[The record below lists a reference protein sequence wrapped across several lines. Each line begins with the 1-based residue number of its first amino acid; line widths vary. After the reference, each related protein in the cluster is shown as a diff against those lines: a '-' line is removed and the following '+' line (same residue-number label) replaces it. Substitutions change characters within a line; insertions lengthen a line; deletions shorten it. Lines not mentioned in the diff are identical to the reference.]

1 MINTAAAIHR
11 IEMTNEERAAVLS
24 KCQSLAEHFEIAG
37 PAHDKENSFPYDLAE
52 KFRASGLACLTV
64 PKRFG
69 GLGAD
74 IKTFTECIQLLAEA
88 DPACT
93 LAFNMH
99 LAVVGFFRGMWNDES
114 QQRLFSRVVKDAV
127 LFDGAYSE
135 SRAGVI
141 GIADTVAV
149 PVDGGYRVTGK
160 KTWGTLSLVA
170 DIHTFNACITDTD
183 GALPDEPG
191 EREAR
196 EVMLCCPADAPG
208 VRVDKTWDALGMR
221 ATGTETLVLEDVFV
235 PEQDLVSSSFRAGL
249 FQTLEWQTLSFASV
263 YLGLARRAFREA
275 TEILKSKNLG
285 MISGAADVALK
296 DMQRVQAGLGEM
308 QVLIETS
315 ASLIENTTQRLIEN
329 DRIPADPQA
338 RLAFLE
344 IPKVVSTEN
353 AIRVVDTAMRL
364 VGGGSFRRGH
374 ILERLYRDARS
385 GPFHPLTTDQT
396 LELLGQINLQ

>member
-1 MINTAAAIHR
+1 MTSAIQSHV
-11 IEMTNEERAAVLS
+11 IEMTEAERSIALQ
-24 KCQSLAEHFEIAG
+24 KCHALAEHFKQGGAT
-37 PAHDKENSFPYDLAE
+37 HDKENSFPFELAD
-52 KFRASGLACLTV
+52 KFRASGLASLTV

-69 GLGAD
+69 GSGAD
-74 IKTFTECIQLLAEA
+74 IKTFTECVQILAEG
-88 DPACT
+88 DPACA

-99 LAVVGFFRGMWNDES
+99 LAVIGFFRGMWNEAS
-114 QQRLFSRVVKDAV
+114 QQRLFSQVVDKAA

-149 PVDGGYRVTGK
+149 PVQGGYRISGK
-160 KTWGTLSLVA
+160 KTWSTLSLVA
-170 DIHTFNACITDTD
+170 DIHTFNACITDAD
-183 GALPDEPG
+183 GNLAEDSTT
-191 EREAR
+191 RESA

-208 VRVDKTWDALGMR
+208 VRIEKTWDALGMR
-221 ATGTETLVLEDVFV
+221 ATGTETLVLDNVFV
-235 PEQDLVSSSFRAGL
+235 PAQDLVNTSFRAGL

-263 YLGLARRAFREA
+263 YLGLARRAFRESI
-275 TEILKSKNLG
+275 EILKVKRLG
-285 MISGAADVALK
+285 MVSGATDVALK

-315 ASLIENTTQRLIEN
+315 TSVIENTAQRLIEN
-329 DRIPADPQA
+329 DRIPTEPQE
-338 RLAFLE
+338 RLAYLE

-353 AIRVVDTAMRL
+353 AIKVVDIAMRL
-364 VGGGSFRRGH
+364 IGGSSFRRGH

-396 LELLGQINLQ
+396 LELLGQLRLV